1 MTEPLKPPAS
11 AAAYYVM
18 THHSKLG
25 NLTPAE
31 INALWGT
38 VSEKEMKRSIEE
50 HKKKHEDYVR
60 DFEKFIRILNPAE
73 LRSYRTIMKIRARDQ
88 EDEVQESSDE
98 ESSDEER
105 NDEER
110 MV

>member
-1 MTEPLKPPAS
+1 VKTPLKYFFIIRS

-25 NLTPAE
+25 YLTPAE

-38 VSEKEMKRSIEE
+38 LSEKEMKKCIEE

-60 DFEKFIRILNPAE
+60 DFEKFIRV
-73 LRSYRTIMKIRARDQ
+73 K
-88 EDEVQESSDE
+88 SS
-98 ESSDEER
+98 
-105 NDEER
+105 
-110 MV
+110 VPFLY